1 MKGQLRINQLFA
13 FIVVDTDG
21 TEGVPGYFDRS
32 LGVHVAMMGADMA
45 RVADLKRLAETDP
58 MFRGLK
64 ITICRFG
71 HRETIGTIDRTG
83 ETVDASVK
91 RSTR

>member
-21 TEGVPGYFDRS
+21 SEGVPGFYDPRS
-32 LGVHVAMMGADMA
+32 GMMLAMMGADMA

-71 HRETIGTIDRTG
+71 ERETIGTIDRTH
-83 ETVDASVK
+83 EKS
-91 RSTR
+91 